1 MDLGNIR
8 ARMEVVGADGEH
20 LGTVDHVEQN
30 RIKLL
35 RNDPAAEGQHHWLPQ
50 DVIAAVEGNTVRL
63 SVPAAAA
70 RRAWQGEATV
80 QAPVGEGRPAG
91 ILGDA
96 ATGAGGQSVAH
107 APGTL
112 GTTAA
117 GEPGPRPD
125 KPLPDAPSRD
135 KERGPRH

>member
-20 LGTVDHVEQN
+20 LGPVDHVDHN
-30 RIKLL
+30 RIKLR
-35 RNDPAAEGQHHWLPQ
+35 RNDPVAEGQHHWLPQ
-50 DVIAAVEGNTVRL
+50 DMIASVEGSTVRL

-70 RRAWQGEATV
+70 RRARQEEAVV

-91 ILGDA
+91 VMGDA
-96 ATGAGGQSVAH
+96 ATGAGGQSMAH

-117 GEPGPRPD
+117 GGGRPRPGQ
-125 KPLPDAPSRD
+125 APAGHA
-135 KERGPRH
+135 EPR